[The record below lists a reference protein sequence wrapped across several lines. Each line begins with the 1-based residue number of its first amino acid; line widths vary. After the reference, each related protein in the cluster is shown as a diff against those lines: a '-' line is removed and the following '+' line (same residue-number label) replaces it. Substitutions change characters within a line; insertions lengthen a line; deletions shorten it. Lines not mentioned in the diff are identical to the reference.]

1 MQNRIG
7 FLFWREKMNNLFHHC
22 GYPNCREWV
31 QGNNRYCDKHHAMRQ
46 AEYQHVKD
54 ERQKMRN
61 SSLYNELIANRTRG
75 KQRHYNLNRRDAES
89 IRFYRSGQWKQIR
102 DYRIAYDQYTC
113 QCCGNNYQASR
124 LTADHIVMRKLLS
137 PKQQLDWHNLW
148 TLCNRCNAVKQQ
160 LEIKFQK
167 KGKVEQ
173 LKSMSKSD
181 WKKMILEK
189 EKIKNT
195 PAPFV

>member
-1 MQNRIG
+1 M
-7 FLFWREKMNNLFHHC
+7 
-22 GYPNCREWV
+22 
-31 QGNNRYCDKHHAMRQ
+31 QGNNRYCDKHHAIRQ

-61 SSLYNELIANRTRG
+61 SSLYHELLTNRTKG
-75 KQRHYNLNRRDAES
+75 KQRHYNQTKRDAES

-113 QCCGNNYQASR
+113 QCCGNNYQANR
-124 LTADHIVMRKLLS
+124 LTADHVIMRKLLS

-148 TLCNRCNAVKQQ
+148 TLCNRCNAIKQQ
-160 LEIKFQK
+160 IEINFQK
-167 KGKVEQ
+167 TKKYEE
-173 LKSMSKSD
+173 LKNMTKFD
-181 WKKMILEK
+181 WQKLILEK
-189 EKIKNT
+189 EKVKNT